1 MWLVSY
7 FVGSL
12 RSLKHFKNEVESIKN
27 DVECGLSFEDQSVV
41 PQTGDVVVCFEYRKV
56 KPQLDWNLDF

>member
-1 MWLVSY
+1 MVV

-12 RSLKHFKNEVESIKN
+12 HSLKHFKTEVESIKN
-27 DVECGLSFEDQSVV
+27 DVECGLSFKDQTVA

-56 KPQLDWNLDF
+56 KQELNWNLDL